1 MRSPNAMAAVG
12 IGVSDM
18 KRSVDFYTRV
28 LGMKQMQTFKLP
40 HMDEVVVGYEGRTAV
55 VLMHY
60 TDGSAQHYKNNPV
73 KLVFTVTDAK
83 ALAEAIRADGGEI
96 TREPEALAEF
106 NNTIIGLAKDPDGY
120 VIELMQPQVAAAT
133 ATAAA

>member
-12 IGVSDM
+12 IGVSDL

-28 LGMKQMQTFKLP
+28 MGMKEMQTLKLP

-60 TDGSAQHYKNNPV
+60 TDGSAQHYNNNPV
-73 KLVFTVTDAK
+73 KLVFQVPDAK
-83 ALAEAIRADGGEI
+83 SLIENIRSGGGEI
-96 TREPEALAEF
+96 TREPEAFPGMGGTL
-106 NNTIIGLAKDPDGY
+106 IGLAKDPDGY
-120 VIELMQPQVAAAT
+120 VIELMQPAKVDA
-133 ATAAA
+133 